1 MTTGHVEAEINVPF
15 QYLSNFWRTLEFPLI
30 NCEVELQL
38 TWSEDCLAGY
48 KYNPG
53 AAVGARNIALAA
65 ADTLKFQITD
75 TKTYVPVVTLPSIE
89 SGKLLRQ
96 LERGFTKTVNWNKP
110 LVTYGPVNANANLNI
125 MTDPSFQG
133 INRFFVLAYAEGDGR
148 DNPRVFDMPTVEI
161 TDYNVMIDGKN
172 FFDVPISDSFRK
184 YTNLRDVMI
193 GSGDDYT
200 VGSLLDFKYFRD
212 NYKIIAVDLSKQKV
226 LDADPRA
233 VQQINF
239 KGNLP
244 NNCRLLR
251 IREESKDTEL
261 NFSEGTVK
269 VM

>member
-1 MTTGHVEAEINVPF
+1 M
-15 QYLSNFWRTLEFPLI
+15 SNFWRTLEFPLI

-48 KYNPG
+48 KYDP
-53 AAVGARNIALAA
+53 AAAAGARNIALAA
-65 ADTLKFQITD
+65 TDTLKFQITD
-75 TKTYVPVVTLPSIE
+75 TKTYVPVVTLLSIE

-96 LERGFTKTVNWNKP
+96 LERGFTKTFNWNNP
-110 LVTYGPVNANANLNI
+110 VVTYGPVNTNGNLNI
-125 MTDPSFQG
+125 MTDPSFQR
-133 INRFFVLAYAEGDGR
+133 INRFFALAYAAGDGR
-148 DNPRVFDMPTVEI
+148 DNPRAFDMPTVEI
-161 TDYNVMIDGKN
+161 TDYSIMIDGKN
-172 FFDVPISDSFRK
+172 FFDVPINDSFRK
-184 YTNLRDVMI
+184 YTNLRDVLI

-212 NYKIIAVDLSKQKV
+212 NYKIIAFDLSKQKV
-226 LDADPRA
+226 LDAYPRA

-239 KGNLP
+239 KGNIT

-251 IREESKDTEL
+251 IREDFKETVL